1 MKYQV
6 KLKVFEGPF
15 DLLFHLIEKN
25 KLDIY
30 DIPIAEITRQYL
42 DYLNTMERFDLE
54 IASEFLVMAASLISI
69 KAKMLL
75 PKPPKESEENK
86 EIEED
91 PRNDLVEKL
100 LEYKKFKLLA
110 EYLKEREEKQGKIF
124 VRPNDQEKY
133 VSAFSDLPILE
144 GLSQVDL
151 FRALENILKKN
162 KHKKLVKEIVRE
174 EVTIKDKMVQITD
187 LLSSCTEGRS
197 ITFES
202 LFSQSSGKTE
212 IIVQFLAL
220 LELVRIQIVYIKQ
233 SVTHGEILIFPVL

>member
-6 KLKVFEGPF
+6 KLKVFEGPI

-75 PKPPKESEENK
+75 PKPPKEFEENK

-100 LEYKKFKLLA
+100 IEYKKYKLLS
-110 EYLKEREEKQGKIF
+110 EYLKEREEEQGKIF

-133 VSAFSDLPILE
+133 VNAFSDLPVLE
-144 GLSQVDL
+144 GLTLVDL
-151 FRALENILKKN
+151 FGALENVLKKN
-162 KHKKLVKEIVRE
+162 KYKKPVKEIVRE

-187 LLSSCTEGRS
+187 LLSSSTEGRC

-202 LFSQSSGKTE
+202 LFSQSSGKNE

-233 SVTHGEILIFPVL
+233 SVIHGEILIFPL